1 MDLGRSLESGRD
13 HYGGGGGGGRGGY
26 RGGGGGRNSNRP
38 YRGGGGRGRGGGYR
52 GGGGNHNNNNNRNQP
67 YRSRGGGRG
76 GGGGGR
82 GNRFGQTQQ
91 LDPDTLLLRQIASFV
106 SRVGEFQNLRDAP
119 ETTESITESTTTALR
134 KVEYTAASNI
144 NDLLPILCAPD
155 KLERLLK
162 YSPQASKMEEKVG
175 KLVHLVVSCVADLP
189 LQTPC
194 YAALTLAVHEQVKGN
209 ASFEGFATR
218 CLQYA
223 MLQIAKELDTTLLT
237 SNPTAARSTCRLK
250 LLLRYLCILANM
262 GLVTAYEGEA
272 TVDPNRMTVFGFVS
286 VLVDSATAAA
296 EQFNN
301 ATVSSWLALI
311 VLSTVPY
318 LMELPTIPSDVIEE
332 KICKPMERLLGT
344 FYKSSFTPGT
354 GMTALLLKEPQ
365 LEGDEQDEDDD
376 EEDDDEEEGEG
387 SGQIC
392 DSLQDLLRATK
403 YWRKEGQA
411 SRFAVPVDAPWK
423 GLILKAVPNPDSGEE
438 TESRPVTYTESPLY
452 LAFPQECQLL
462 NLLLS
467 GAGSDSP
474 LKLQYFS
481 LEGTVFARLPIFGS
495 PPDPEEEDDD
505 EEEEMEAG
513 ATKNEQLEA
522 FRALSLLD
530 RYFVAETM
538 RDCLLSHESHVN
550 PSGLQFGS
558 AKSAAEE
565 LLRVCHVFPAM
576 GEDDPSKGM
585 EYAILETIFALLAQ
599 STERSSLRHI
609 YLSRVLLELTRLEPS
624 RISQALAIAMTNL
637 FQDYLPALVP
647 AARENFSC
655 WFAFHLSNTDYQW
668 PSAYWQLYE
677 PYATSEN
684 ETSRGTFVKRALHLM
699 VENLGDPTPMVKQS
713 FGSAVPSLTKEL
725 LGRSSVPFE
734 ETSVA
739 SLEVEIN
746 RQLWDNQVDPAVL
759 LEYLQ
764 GEEVGAAL
772 GASTSKWARTDAF
785 VRVLLDP
792 ARQLEEGLKTV
803 LDKVVSGVEAGEDD
817 MEDDSTLSKDV
828 YATITDAIQKYKT
841 TLLGVLA
848 KDAEAS
854 GGEAARV
861 QGGAFLLRRVESM
874 ASFNSGLLDGVVVS
888 LLQNRVVGPMSVMK
902 WVLRD
907 VGDSLVAPLVPSWSK
922 YSVIAVREGLVAT
935 TSDATAGGTMTID
948 GGGGAPGDEL
958 LTDLTSKLGQLL
970 NYALQRVC
978 SLLVT
983 TQLNEK
989 KLKPFQVNLV
999 EGMKSLVFTSKILF
1013 TSTLTRPSGI
1023 HKPLLASE
1031 VEDLISKSDMSG
1043 TSLAAICAS
1052 EQSSTA
1058 VVYLKQSLEN
1068 L

>member
-1 MDLGRSLESGRD
+1 MESGRNY
-13 HYGGGGGGGRGGY
+13 YGGGGAGGGGGRGY
-26 RGGGGGRNSNRP
+26 RGGGGGRTGNNRP
-38 YRGGGGRGRGGGYR
+38 YRGGGGRGRGYR
-52 GGGGNHNNNNNRNQP
+52 GGGGGPNNNTNRNQP
-67 YRSRGGGRG
+67 YRPRGGGG
-76 GGGGGR
+76 GGRGGGR
-82 GNRFGQTQQ
+82 GNRFGQQQQ
-91 LDPDTLLLRQIASFV
+91 LDPDTLLFRQIASFV
-106 SRVGEFQNLRDAP
+106 SRVGEFQNLREAP
-119 ETTESITESTTTALR
+119 ETEDTTQTTALR
-134 KVEYTAASNI
+134 KVEYTTASNI

-155 KLERLLK
+155 KLETLLK
-162 YSPQASKMEEKVG
+162 YSPQAPKMEEKVG

-209 ASFEGFATR
+209 PSFEGFATR

-262 GLVTAYEGEA
+262 GLVTAYEGEL

-301 ATVSSWLALI
+301 ATVGCWLALI

-318 LMELPTIPSDVIEE
+318 LLELPSIPSDVIEE
-332 KICKPMERLLGT
+332 KICKPLERLLGT

-354 GMTALLLKEPQ
+354 GMTSLLLKEPQ
-365 LEGDEQDEDDD
+365 VEGDEQDEDDEEE
-376 EEDDDEEEGEG
+376 EEDEDEGEG

-411 SRFAVPVDAPWK
+411 SRFAIPVDAPWK

-481 LEGTVFARLPIFGS
+481 LEGTVFGRLPIFGS

-505 EEEEMEAG
+505 EEEEMEGG

-530 RYFVAETM
+530 RYFVAETL
-538 RDCLLSHESHVN
+538 RDCLLSHESHVS

-565 LLRVCHVFPAM
+565 LLRVCHVFPST

-655 WFAFHLSNTDYQW
+655 WFAFHLTNTDYQW
-668 PSAYWQLYE
+668 PSGYWQVWE

-684 ETSRGTFVKRALHLM
+684 ESSRGTFVRRALHLM
-699 VENLGDPTPMVKQS
+699 AENLADPTLMVKQS
-713 FGSAVPSLTKEL
+713 FGSVVPSLTKEV
-725 LGRSSVPFE
+725 LGRSSVPLE
-734 ETSVA
+734 ESPVA
-739 SLEVEIN
+739 SLESEIN
-746 RQLWDNQVDPAVL
+746 RRIWDNQEDPTIL
-759 LEYLQ
+759 LEYLR
-764 GEEVGAAL
+764 GDEVGDAV
-772 GASTSKWARTDAF
+772 GASTSGWARTDAF

-792 ARQLEEGLKTV
+792 ARQLEEGIKTV
-803 LDKVVSGVEAGEDD
+803 LENVLAGVEGGEDD
-817 MEDDSTLSKDV
+817 MEDDSTLSKDP
-828 YATITDAIQKYKT
+828 YGTITGAIEKYKT
-841 TLLGVLA
+841 TLVGVLG
-848 KDAEAS
+848 KDAEAN
-854 GGEAARV
+854 GGEAAVV

-874 ASFNSGLLDGVVVS
+874 TSFNSGLLDGVVVS
-888 LLQNRVVGPMSVMK
+888 LLQNRVVGGMSVLK

-907 VGDSLVAPLVPSWSK
+907 VGDSVVAPLVPAWSK
-922 YSVIAVREGLVAT
+922 FSSIAVRECLIST
-935 TSDATAGGTMTID
+935 TSDATAGGIMTID

-958 LTDLTSKLGQLL
+958 VTDLTSKVGQLL

-978 SLLVT
+978 SLLVM

-989 KLKPFQVNLV
+989 KLKPVHVNLV

-1013 TSTLTRPSGI
+1013 TSTLTRSSGI

-1031 VEDLISKSDMSG
+1031 VEDIISKSEMSG
-1043 TSLAAICAS
+1043 TSLAAVCATD
-1052 EQSSTA
+1052 QTSTA
-1058 VVYLKQSLEN
+1058 VVNLKQSLET